1 MINQRRAIFDA
12 RLFTLHQVREIIV
25 LFEVSGG
32 LRHDGGK
39 LLPERAVLDA
49 LDLPRQVDPA
59 VPDFQR
65 RQLGENLHSAAV
77 GFDACRRER
86 PRPVLGEL
94 DRQCRDGDA
103 RGQALEVHG
112 EIDSRQRLVEIV
124 DVEYDVLLRRR
135 ECPEVH
141 EMAVA
146 ASLNGDAGCR
156 LMPEVLG
163 HDRGR
168 PAQEGERACKH
179 AFVTHRDQVRHA
191 GAVARGEDGDRIA
204 IGGPSRSAW
213 RSRGTFLR
221 SRLPSP

>member
-1 MINQRRAIFDA
+1 
-12 RLFTLHQVREIIV
+12 
-25 LFEVSGG
+25 
-32 LRHDGGK
+32 
-39 LLPERAVLDA
+39 
-49 LDLPRQVDPA
+49 
-59 VPDFQR
+59 
-65 RQLGENLHSAAV
+65 
-77 GFDACRRER
+77 
-86 PRPVLGEL
+86 
-94 DRQCRDGDA
+94 
-103 RGQALEVHG
+103 
-112 EIDSRQRLVEIV
+112 EIDPRQRLVEIV

-168 PAQEGERACKH
+168 PAQEGERASKH

-204 IGGPSRSAW
+204 IGGAEQVGVTLARNLFAQPLALPVAVGARAPGKLGDVACGVEH
-213 RSRGTFLR
+213 RIDPHSRGRR
-221 SRLPSP
+221 STYAVRTSSTWPFGARK